1 MTSEPRLVWDLE
13 ADLGEGPVWVER
25 DSALWFTD
33 IKSQR
38 IFRFD
43 PANGEKRAW
52 DTPEQVGFVVPAE
65 SGGFI
70 AGLESGLYRFDP
82 DIGAFSRIAEVEPE
96 LPTNR
101 LNDGVVDPQ

>member
-65 SGGFI
+65 SGGVI
-70 AGLESGLYRFDP
+70 PGLEGGPYPLDP
-82 DIGAFSRIAEVEPE
+82 ANGAFSRLAEVDPD
-96 LPTNR
+96 LPPTR
-101 LNDGVVDPQ
+101 PRAGGGDP